1 MKKINQLLLSIITI
15 LTILPA
21 CNTQPPAL
29 SDFQYGSAS
38 VLPFYNLRRTKYVIL
53 SREKWGRDAG
63 TYDDFGG
70 KRDQGEN
77 HPVISAAREFWE
89 EAILD
94 GTVGLSLARTQN
106 YIDIT
111 QSRNTHYVVANT
123 TRRGA
128 KNVTYITNFNK
139 YKTQFINN
147 FYKARRN
154 STKREN
160 KEKDRIA
167 IVKWQDLKD
176 AIVNNQHNSTSVYV
190 SASVINPIT
199 NKGEQQQILLRPYL
213 VIKLRNFFRDQPHT
227 KGRSK
232 KIQFYS

>member
-1 MKKINQLLLSIITI
+1 MKKINRLVLSILTL

-29 SDFQYGSAS
+29 SDFKYGSAS
-38 VLPFYNLRRTKYVIL
+38 VLPFYNTRRTKYVIL

-70 KRDQGEN
+70 KRDKGEN
-77 HPVISAAREFWE
+77 DPVESAAREFWE

-94 GTVGLSLARTQN
+94 RTVGLSLMQTQN
-106 YIDIT
+106 FIDIT
-111 QSRNTHYVVANT
+111 KSRNAHYVIANT

-139 YKTQFINN
+139 YKTQFISN

-154 STKREN
+154 SLKIEN

-176 AIVNNQHNSTSVYV
+176 AIVSHQHKSHSVYV
-190 SASVINPIT
+190 TASVINPIT
-199 NKGEQQQILLRPYL
+199 NKGEEQKILLRPYL
-213 VIKLRNFFRDQPHT
+213 VVKLRQFFRDQPHVSG
-227 KGRSK
+227 KNRR
-232 KIQFYS
+232 IHFYS

>member
-1 MKKINQLLLSIITI
+1 MKKINQLVLSIVTI
-15 LTILPA
+15 LAILPA

-38 VLPFYNLRRTKYVIL
+38 VLPFYNSRRTKYVIL

-70 KRDQGEN
+70 KRDKGEN

-94 GTVGLSLARTQN
+94 GTIGLSLARTQS
-106 YIDIT
+106 YIDIAK
-111 QSRNTHYVVANT
+111 SRNTHYIIANT
-123 TRRGA
+123 TKKRA

-176 AIVNNQHNSTSVYV
+176 AIVNHQHTSTSVYV
-190 SASVINPIT
+190 TASVINPIT

-213 VIKLRNFFRDQPHT
+213 VIKLRDFFRDQPHI
-227 KGRSK
+227 KGKSR
-232 KIQFYS
+232 KIHFYS